1 MSMPSLPL
9 TPHEDVAR
17 FVYPEAC
24 TLSPPPRDALDVVG
38 GEGIQRSGRTLRS
51 PAVIILFTVDIFSTS
66 SSPNLLC
73 VGCENT
79 RDLEQTKFYR
89 HRFATKY
96 LIKILFT
103 WNKPFMSSQSA
114 KDVERNVLC
123 DLTVHPSFISILEG
137 LYERRLS

>member
-1 MSMPSLPL
+1 MPSLPL

-38 GEGIQRSGRTLRS
+38 GEGIKRSGRTLRS

-79 RDLEQTKFYR
+79 RVPHQNIVHMEQ
-89 HRFATKY
+89 A
-96 LIKILFT
+96 
-103 WNKPFMSSQSA
+103 
-114 KDVERNVLC
+114 
-123 DLTVHPSFISILEG
+123 
-137 LYERRLS
+137 LYVVAVSKRCRKECIV